1 MIHEIINTVLFLL
14 IIALNKFLPDLIN
27 KKLMDPVLNIPV
39 TPMVLLLGVIFIL
52 GFVGIFTD
60 GMTSEFFDVTQFKDC
75 SSCTMNGGCW
85 SDVLKTCTAKVDI
98 PFVGKTCALA
108 TEKPEECKM

>member
-14 IIALNKFLPDLIN
+14 IIALNKFLPDLMN
-27 KKLMDPVLNIPV
+27 KKLMDPILNTPV
-39 TPMVLLLGVIFIL
+39 TPIVLLLVVIFIL

-60 GMTSEFFDVTQFKDC
+60 GMSSEFFDVTQFKDC

>member
-1 MIHEIINTVLFLL
+1 MIHEIINTVLFVL
-14 IIALNKFLPDLIN
+14 IIGANRFAPDMLY
-27 KKLMDPVLNIPV
+27 KKVADVPGLNIPV
-39 TPMVLLLGVIFIL
+39 TPFVGLLAIIFIL

-60 GMTSEFFDVTQFKDC
+60 GMSEFFDVTQFKDC